1 MTERPGTWLT
11 PSACGRGLGYSVS
24 TFIETSEERIVVDQI
39 PDPVVHFFEAD
50 VFTVEGLA
58 EEVLSRVQAEG
69 AGVADATDFKVCGVL
84 GW

>member
-1 MTERPGTWLT
+1 M
-11 PSACGRGLGYSVS
+11 SA
-24 TFIETSEERIVVDQI
+24 FIETSEKRTVVDQV

-58 EEVLSRVQAEG
+58 EEVLSGVQAEG

-84 GW
+84 GR